1 MAARR
6 VEKSGFGKE
15 RDGFFWKRKKG
26 KLRRNFHGYFL
37 KWTDRFR
44 QSWIDCDLLS
54 CSTGKKRNLDIL
66 SGYVSG
72 QRACDRFQGLQRYA
86 YEDEGHFG
94 KGGMISFWL
103 GTVRYVG
110 LLPLENDSMVWYGI
124 EWDDDSRGKHNGS
137 VKDKN
142 NQIVQIFQ
150 CPEGHGSFV
159 RENKIQKGISIEEAI
174 IERYSESHSWNEVGT
189 RILRKGRISWHFDT
203 SQ

>member
-26 KLRRNFHGYFL
+26 KLRRNFHGYFP

-72 QRACDRFQGLQRYA
+72 QRACDRSQGLQRYD
-86 YEDEGHFG
+86 YERRGTFWKRRNDLVLIRYCALRWSPTSGEWLQGMVRNRVGWRQSRKAQWERQRQEQPNSADLSMPGGSRIFCSREQDSEGHLDRR
-94 KGGMISFWL
+94 S
-103 GTVRYVG
+103 
-110 LLPLENDSMVWYGI
+110 D
-124 EWDDDSRGKHNGS
+124 H
-137 VKDKN
+137 
-142 NQIVQIFQ
+142 
-150 CPEGHGSFV
+150 
-159 RENKIQKGISIEEAI
+159 REVF
-174 IERYSESHSWNEVGT
+174 RVT
-189 RILRKGRISWHFDT
+189 
-203 SQ
+203 